1 MKKIFL
7 YSVAMLASA
16 SMFSSCIG
24 DLDTEPLAQTVVT
37 ADVAFAEPE
46 SYDQYVNYVYG
57 YFSMVSQG
65 DPGNS
70 DIAVSDAGQSEYSR
84 QYMVLNEL
92 STDALNCIWGDDY
105 IDGIQYNSWIP
116 ENNAIKAVYLRGTK
130 AVALCNQFL
139 RSEVSGDDAVK
150 GRGHGDRLDDI
161 HAYRSELRVLRAW
174 HNYVLMDLFG
184 NPPVVKPE
192 NVGSANYPKQ
202 MGRKALFEYIEQE
215 LLELVEDEYLPATPV
230 AYPRVS
236 KGTAWAILAR
246 MYLNA
251 EVYTG
256 EARWEEAKNAAEQ
269 VITAGGY
276 QLHDTYAEL
285 FMQDNTTNGAQNEFI
300 LAAMYDAVSTPSW
313 GGTTTLI
320 NAAVNDPMRLPV
332 SKYFGFSSDIYMNQ
346 WNGYIVSDDFVMKN
360 FELQGVDRSQG
371 CGYDRAATDQ
381 RALFFAT
388 TDTHLDGFNP
398 EWSDFSGWSCIKW
411 VPLDSNGRA
420 ACIEV
425 NIENSSADF
434 AFIRLAEMYLISAEA
449 EARLSGGTL
458 TASSNGYNRIKALR
472 ERANGVGCYMPV
484 SFDLDEILKER
495 VRELMW
501 EGHRRTD
508 LIRYGYFLSSNYPW
522 PYKAGQADGRKAIDE
537 HRAIY
542 PLLQA
547 DLIANKGLVQNP
559 GY

>member
-24 DLDTEPLAQTVVT
+24 DLDAEPLAETVVT

-46 SYDQYVNYVYG
+46 SYDQYVNYVYS

-65 DPGNS
+65 DPGSS
-70 DIAVSDAGQSEYSR
+70 DIAVTDAGQSEYTR
-84 QYMVLNEL
+84 QYMILNEL
-92 STDALNCIWGDDY
+92 STDALKCIWGDDY
-105 IDGIQYNSWIP
+105 IDGIQYNNWIP

-139 RSEVSGDDAVK
+139 KSDVSGEDAVK
-150 GRGHGDRLDDI
+150 GRGHGDRMDDI
-161 HAYRSELRVLRAW
+161 RKYRAELRVLRAW

-192 NVGSANYPKQ
+192 NVGSADYPKQ
-202 MGRKALFEYIEQE
+202 MGRKALFEYIEAE
-215 LLELVEDEYLPATPV
+215 LLELVEDANLVDTPV

-256 EARWEEAKNAAEQ
+256 EARWEDAKNAAEK
-269 VITAGGY
+269 VITEGGY
-276 QLHDTYAEL
+276 QLHDNYAEL
-285 FMQDNTTNGAQNEFI
+285 FLQDNTTNGAQNEFI
-300 LAAMYDAVSTPSW
+300 LAAMYDAVRTVSW
-313 GGTTTLI
+313 GGTTHLI
-320 NAAVNDPMRLPV
+320 YAAVSDPMRQLV
-332 SKYFGFSSDIYMNQ
+332 SKAYGFDTDIYMNQ
-346 WNGYIVSDDFVMKN
+346 WNGYIVSDEFVMKY
-360 FELQGVDRSQG
+360 FELQGLDYTQG
-371 CGYDRAATDQ
+371 FGYNRESSDK
-381 RALFFAT
+381 RALFFRNT
-388 TDTHLDGFNP
+388 STHLDGFNP
-398 EWSDFSGWSCIKW
+398 EWSDFSGWACIKW
-411 VPLDSNGRA
+411 VPLDSNGSA
-420 ACIEV
+420 YLKDIAIEP
-425 NIENSSADF
+425 SAADF

-449 EARLSGGTL
+449 EARLNGGTL
-458 TASSNGYNRIKALR
+458 SQSSNGYNRIKALR
-472 ERANGVGCYMPV
+472 ERANGEGCYMPLNV
-484 SFDLDEILKER
+484 DLEYIKAER

-508 LIRYGYFLSSNYPW
+508 LIRYGEFLPSSNPW
-522 PYKAGQADGRKAIDE
+522 PFKAGQADGMKSIDE

-542 PLLQA
+542 PLVQA
-547 DLIANKGLVQNP
+547 DLVANKGLVQNP

>member
-46 SYDQYVNYVYG
+46 SYDQYVNYVYS

-70 DIAVSDAGQSEYSR
+70 DLAFSDAGQSEYTR
-84 QYMVLNEL
+84 QYMILNEL

-105 IDGIQYNSWIP
+105 IDGIQYNEWIP

-150 GRGHGDRLDDI
+150 GRGHGDRLNDI
-161 HAYRSELRVLRAW
+161 RTYRTEMRVLRAW
-174 HNYVLMDLFG
+174 HNMVLMDIFG

-192 NVGSANYPKQ
+192 NVGSADYPKQ
-202 MGRKALFEYIEQE
+202 MGRKALFEYIEE
-215 LLELVEDEYLPATPV
+215 DLLALTEDENLPATNV
-230 AYPRVS
+230 YPRVS
-236 KGTAWAILAR
+236 KGTVWAILAR

-256 EARWEEAKNAAEQ
+256 EARWEDAKNAAEK
-269 VITAGGY
+269 VIAEGGY
-276 QLHDTYAEL
+276 QLHDNYAEL
-285 FMQDNTTNGAQNEFI
+285 FLQDNTTNGAQNEFI
-300 LAAMYDAVSTPSW
+300 LAAMYDAVRTVSW
-313 GGTTTLI
+313 GGTTHLVE
-320 NAAVNDPMRLPV
+320 AAVNDPMRLLI
-332 SKYFGFSSDIYMNQ
+332 SKCYGFDKDIYMNQ
-346 WNGYIVSDDFVMKN
+346 WNGYIVSDDFVMKH
-360 FELQGVDRSQG
+360 FDLQGVDKTQG
-371 CGYDRAATDQ
+371 WGYDREATDK
-381 RALFFAT
+381 RALFFANT
-388 TDTHLDGFNP
+388 TTHKEGFNP
-398 EWSDFSGWSCIKW
+398 ELSDFTGWSCIKW
-411 VPLDSNGRA
+411 VPLDSNGSA
-420 ACIEV
+420 SSIEV

-434 AFIRLAEMYLISAEA
+434 PFIRLAEMYLISAEA
-449 EARLSGGTL
+449 EARLNGGTL
-458 TASSNGYNRIKALR
+458 NSSNNGYQRIKALR
-472 ERANGVGCYMPV
+472 ERANGVGYAMPV
-484 SFDLDEILKER
+484 SLDLDDILEER

-508 LIRYGYFLSSNYPW
+508 LIRYGYFLTSDYPW
-522 PYKAGQADGRKAIDE
+522 PFKAGQADGRKAIDA

-547 DLIANKGLVQNP
+547 DLIANTGLVQNP